1 MIYMILSVI
10 CMSMLIL
17 SIKIAG
23 IRGANTSHVAFLN
36 YVVALIITICMNL
49 AGNKFAIF
57 SELGSLDVHTVFTEK
72 TIASTAFIIL
82 VMGII
87 SGISF
92 PTNLVEVKDSTS
104 VNGSAITAFFKQ
116 MSTIGG
122 LLIAIIFM
130 GERPNGI
137 QWVGMFLM
145 VIAIGMMVIDF
156 KSLKINNGLIL
167 ILILITGA
175 LMETGNKVISRY
187 TIEGYSMVYLSVI
200 FFVGMIFMVIYL
212 MVKEGKGGFRFSWK
226 DLIYGSILGLSN
238 IGNNFFKIQALNEL
252 SAAVVIPVVAAG
264 SLIITNCVGIFFFKE
279 KANKLYGIAVIVA
292 IVSIFLLN
300 I

>member
-49 AGNKFAIF
+49 AGNKLAIF
-57 SELGSLDVHTVFTEK
+57 RELGSLNLNTVFTEK
-72 TIASTAFIIL
+72 SIAATAFIVL

-92 PTNLVEVKDSTS
+92 PANLVEVKDSTS

-122 LLIAIIFM
+122 LLVAIIFM
-130 GERPNGI
+130 GERPNNI
-137 QWVGMFLM
+137 QWIGMFLM
-145 VIAIGMMVIDF
+145 VVAIGMMVIDF

-167 ILILITGA
+167 ILILITGT

-187 TIEGYSMVYLSVI
+187 TVEGYSMVYLSVI
-200 FFVGMIFMVIYL
+200 FLVGMFFMIIYL
-212 MVKEGKGGFRFSWK
+212 VLKEGKGCFHFSGK

-264 SLIITNCVGIFFFKE
+264 SLIITNFAGIFLFKE
-279 KANKLYGIAVIVA
+279 KANKLYGVAVIVA